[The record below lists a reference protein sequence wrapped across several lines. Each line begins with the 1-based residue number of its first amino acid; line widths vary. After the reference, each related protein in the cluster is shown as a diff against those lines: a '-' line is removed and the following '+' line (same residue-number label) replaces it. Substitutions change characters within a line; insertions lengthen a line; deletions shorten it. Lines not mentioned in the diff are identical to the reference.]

1 MQGYDVIGD
10 VHGRAKQLVTLLQRL
25 GYEIQGEAY
34 CHASR
39 QAIFIGDII
48 DYGPEQR
55 ATLAI
60 VRNMVAAGSAQVIL
74 GNHEFNAVAFATPDP
89 KDAKRFLRPHTS
101 KNRVQHKAFL
111 AEYADDPIAYKE
123 TISWLK
129 TLPLFLELD
138 GAAFIHAAWS
148 NDLIEQIRPE
158 LNADNSLP
166 DKLYVSATKRGSW
179 QFQVVEQLLK
189 GPEITLPQ
197 GYVFNDKHGHQRND
211 IRARWW
217 LQNPLSYRELA
228 IVPEGEEGKIPAQPI
243 IQPLQ
248 SFAVS
253 RLVFIGHY
261 WLRGTPRPQCRQVVC
276 TDYSGDAKLTA
287 YRWSFEAEADAM
299 NFVQVGE
306 SEVGM
311 P

>member
-10 VHGRAKQLVTLLQRL
+10 VHGRAKQLVALLQQL

-34 CHASR
+34 CHSSR

-60 VRNMVAAGSAQVIL
+60 VKNMVKAGSAQVIL

-89 KDAKRFLRPHTS
+89 EDSKRFLRPHTS

-111 AEYADDPIAYKE
+111 AEYANDLIAYKE
-123 TISWLK
+123 AISWLK
-129 TLPLFLELD
+129 TLPLFLEID

-148 NDLIEQIRPE
+148 NGLVEQIKPE

-166 DKLYVSATKRGSW
+166 DSLYVNAAKRGSW
-179 QFQVVEQLLK
+179 QYQVVEQLLK

-197 GYVFNDKHGHQRND
+197 GHYFNDKHGHQRND

-217 LQNPLSYRELA
+217 LQGPLSYRELA
-228 IVPEGEEGKIPAQPI
+228 IVPEGEEAKIPALPI
-243 IQPLQ
+243 TQRLNN
-248 SFAVS
+248 FAVS

-261 WLRGTPRPQCRQVVC
+261 WLRGTPKPQSQLVVC

-287 YRWSFEAEADAM
+287 YRWSFESEADPM
-299 NFVQVGE
+299 NFVQV
-306 SEVGM
+306 SEC
-311 P
+311 